1 MFSNGSVKRLIQYRK
16 TNGSIEPTVEN
27 AWCEKAVRSL
37 VKKLSSSKINLLENI
52 LVNKNP
58 ASTCICIP
66 K

>member
-16 TNGSIEPTVEN
+16 INGSIEPTIEN

-52 LVNKNP
+52 LCQKTPN
-58 ASTCICIP
+58 SSCICIP
-66 K
+66 R